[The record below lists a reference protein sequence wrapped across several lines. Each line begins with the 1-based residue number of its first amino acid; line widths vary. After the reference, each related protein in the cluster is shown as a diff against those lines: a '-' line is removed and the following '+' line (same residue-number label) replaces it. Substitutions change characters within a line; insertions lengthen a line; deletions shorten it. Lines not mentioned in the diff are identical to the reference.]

1 MNSNQWHFT
10 LEAYHNDQEAFD
22 KLSPRERELEEH
34 LYHLKQIHRLLW
46 MIFEKTTAE
55 NAVFLT
61 PQQIDTKPVKEKK
74 K

>member
-1 MNSNQWHFT
+1 MNSNQQNFT

-22 KLSPRERELEEH
+22 KLNTRERELEEH
-34 LYHLKQIHRLLW
+34 LYHLRQIHRLLW

-55 NAVFLT
+55 NAAFLT